1 MHTDYRDTEIQP
13 RPNIAASDTY
23 INIIKNHQA
32 QQIQIISKGTVSVQS
47 TGIHSLV
54 HTKLP
59 PPYGVRSVCLLI

>member
-1 MHTDYRDTEIQP
+1 MHSDYRDTEIQP

-23 INIIKNHQA
+23 INIIKNQA

-47 TGIHSLV
+47 TGINSLG

-59 PPYGVRSVCLLI
+59 PPYGVRSVWLLI